1 MVFTI
6 PQVHVVVMITHGKE
20 ISGTGFLE
28 KGYQPLR
35 IPFLGFPFVDYILEA
50 EFRRMSVMLQVPLEA
65 APPSSYMPR
74 PYQSPASGWHC
85 GPQCAHMPNL
95 ALRNHSGTSY
105 WDNDSQVGENLP
117 GSAFSCCANALPP
130 CRMQADRRIVLKM
143 FLFIPLLL
151 FTKCLFP
158 F

>member
-1 MVFTI
+1 MATLAPAENKRDAKSYVNVKGNVQITGNKKGEEDNNLYLPNYSGGVTI
-6 PQVHVVVMITHGKE
+6 RG
-20 ISGTGFLE
+20 
-28 KGYQPLR
+28 
-35 IPFLGFPFVDYILEA
+35 
-50 EFRRMSVMLQVPLEA
+50 
-65 APPSSYMPR
+65 
-74 PYQSPASGWHC
+74 
-85 GPQCAHMPNL
+85 NL
-95 ALRNHSGTSY
+95 DQTADIRVTT
-105 WDNDSQVGENLP
+105 ENKP